1 MIILS
6 SSKGQ
11 DFSPIDSAT
20 LPTQPVF
27 IDQARQL
34 VTLLRQYDLS
44 SLCLL
49 MGISPALAERTQ
61 GQFHNFTL
69 AGTPKNGKPAILAY
83 SGEAFRSL
91 GAVGFTPTDLHFAEQ
106 HMRILSGL
114 YGCLRPLDLIQPHR
128 LEMGYALPNEQGKT
142 LYAFWSRLITDHLN
156 RAMAKERH
164 PILINLASHEY
175 AKAVEKHRLNG
186 PWLDIQFKE
195 EDNGR
200 LKSVA
205 IHAKR
210 ARGMMAAFLV
220 RSGVTH
226 PEEIQQFT
234 GGGYS
239 YRPDL
244 SKDRQWIFTRPLP

>member
-1 MIILS
+1 
-6 SSKGQ
+6 
-11 DFSPIDSAT
+11 
-20 LPTQPVF
+20 
-27 IDQARQL
+27 
-34 VTLLRQYDLS
+34 
-44 SLCLL
+44 
-49 MGISPALAERTQ
+49 
-61 GQFHNFTL
+61 
-69 AGTPKNGKPAILAY
+69 
-83 SGEAFRSL
+83 
-91 GAVGFTPTDLHFAEQ
+91 
-106 HMRILSGL
+106 
-114 YGCLRPLDLIQPHR
+114 
-128 LEMGYALPNEQGKT
+128 MGYALQNEQGKT

-156 RAMAKERH
+156 RAMARERH

-175 AKAVEKHRLNG
+175 AKAVEKHRLIG

-195 EDNGR
+195 EENGR

-220 RSGVTH
+220 RSRAAR

-244 SKDRQWIFTRPLP
+244 SKDRQCIFTRPLP

>member
-20 LPTQPVF
+20 PPTQPVF
-27 IDQARQL
+27 LDQARQL

-91 GAVGFTPTDLHFAEQ
+91 GAVGFAPTELHFAQQ
-106 HMRILSGL
+106 HLRILSGL

-156 RAMAKERH
+156 RTMAKEPH

-175 AKAVEKHRLNG
+175 AKAVEKQRLIG

-195 EDNGR
+195 EENGR
-200 LKSVA
+200 QKSVA

-220 RSGVTH
+220 RSRVTR
-226 PEEIQQFT
+226 PEEIRQFT